1 MLLFLFVNF
10 ATPIM
15 KETYKREML
24 IMRKLNSKTVD
35 VLLAWGL
42 VIALVV
48 ITMIG
53 TKTVLERQYRQE
65 LELRIIQLAD
75 EVEYKA
81 DGSILISEYGSDDR
95 LEISIYQRNGF
106 NK

>member
-1 MLLFLFVNF
+1 
-10 ATPIM
+10 
-15 KETYKREML
+15 
-24 IMRKLNSKTVD
+24 MRKLNSKTVD

-53 TKTVLERQYRQE
+53 TKTVLDRQYRQE
-65 LELRIIQLAD
+65 LEITIIQLAD

-81 DGSILISEYGSDDR
+81 DGSILISEYGADDR
-95 LEISIYQRNGF
+95 IELSIYQRNGF
-106 NK
+106 GK

>member
-1 MLLFLFVNF
+1 
-10 ATPIM
+10 
-15 KETYKREML
+15 
-24 IMRKLNSKTVD
+24 MRKLNSKTVE

-65 LELRIIQLAD
+65 LELKIIQLAD

-95 LEISIYQRNGF
+95 LEISIYHRNGF

>member
-1 MLLFLFVNF
+1 
-10 ATPIM
+10 
-15 KETYKREML
+15 
-24 IMRKLNSKTVD
+24 MRKLNSKTVE

-65 LELRIIQLAD
+65 LELTIIQLAD

-81 DGSILISEYGSDDR
+81 DGSILISEYGADDR
-95 LEISIYQRNGF
+95 IELSIYQRNGF
-106 NK
+106 SE

>member
-1 MLLFLFVNF
+1 
-10 ATPIM
+10 
-15 KETYKREML
+15 
-24 IMRKLNSKTVD
+24 MRKLNSKTVE

-65 LELRIIQLAD
+65 LELTIIQLAD

-81 DGSILISEYGSDDR
+81 DGSILISEYGADDR
-95 LEISIYQRNGF
+95 IELSIYQRNGF
-106 NK
+106 SK

>member
-1 MLLFLFVNF
+1 
-10 ATPIM
+10 
-15 KETYKREML
+15 
-24 IMRKLNSKTVD
+24 MRKLNSKTVD
-35 VLLAWGL
+35 TLLAWGL

-48 ITMIG
+48 ITIAG
-53 TKTVLERQYRQE
+53 TKNVLEHQYRQE
-65 LELRIIQLAD
+65 LEITIIQLAD

>member
-1 MLLFLFVNF
+1 
-10 ATPIM
+10 
-15 KETYKREML
+15 
-24 IMRKLNSKTVD
+24 MRKLNSKTVD

-75 EVEYKA
+75 EGEYKA
-81 DGSILISEYGSDDR
+81 DGSILISEYGADNR
-95 LEISIYQRNGF
+95 IELSIYQRDGF
-106 NK
+106 GK

>member
-1 MLLFLFVNF
+1 
-10 ATPIM
+10 
-15 KETYKREML
+15 ML
-24 IMRKLNSKTVD
+24 IMRKLNSKTVE

-53 TKTVLERQYRQE
+53 TKNVLERQYRQE

-81 DGSILISEYGSDDR
+81 DGSILISEYGADNR
-95 LEISIYQRNGF
+95 IELSIYQRDGF
-106 NK
+106 GK

>member
-1 MLLFLFVNF
+1 
-10 ATPIM
+10 M
-15 KETYKREML
+15 K
-24 IMRKLNSKTVD
+24 KLNSKTVE

-65 LELRIIQLAD
+65 LEIRIIQLAD

-95 LEISIYQRNGF
+95 LELSIYQRDGF
-106 NK
+106 GK

>member
-1 MLLFLFVNF
+1 
-10 ATPIM
+10 
-15 KETYKREML
+15 
-24 IMRKLNSKTVD
+24 MRKLNSKTVE

-65 LELRIIQLAD
+65 LELTIIQLAD

-81 DGSILISEYGSDDR
+81 DGSILISEYGADDR
-95 LEISIYQRNGF
+95 IELSIYQRNGF

>member
-1 MLLFLFVNF
+1 
-10 ATPIM
+10 M
-15 KETYKREML
+15 K
-24 IMRKLNSKTVD
+24 KLNSKTVE

-65 LELRIIQLAD
+65 LEITIIQLAD

-81 DGSILISEYGSDDR
+81 DGSILISEYGADDR
-95 LEISIYQRNGF
+95 LELSIYQRDGF
-106 NK
+106 SK

>member
-1 MLLFLFVNF
+1 
-10 ATPIM
+10 
-15 KETYKREML
+15 
-24 IMRKLNSKTVD
+24 MRKLNSKTVE

-65 LELRIIQLAD
+65 LELRIIQRAD

-95 LEISIYQRNGF
+95 LEISIYQRDGF
-106 NK
+106 SK

>member
-1 MLLFLFVNF
+1 
-10 ATPIM
+10 
-15 KETYKREML
+15 
-24 IMRKLNSKTVD
+24 MRKLNSKTVD

-53 TKTVLERQYRQE
+53 TKTVLDRQYRQE

>member
-1 MLLFLFVNF
+1 
-10 ATPIM
+10 
-15 KETYKREML
+15 
-24 IMRKLNSKTVD
+24 MRKLNSKTVD

-81 DGSILISEYGSDDR
+81 DGSILISEYGADNR
-95 LEISIYQRNGF
+95 IELSIYQRDGF
-106 NK
+106 SK

>member
-1 MLLFLFVNF
+1 
-10 ATPIM
+10 
-15 KETYKREML
+15 
-24 IMRKLNSKTVD
+24 MRKLNSKTVE

-65 LELRIIQLAD
+65 LELTIIQLAD

-81 DGSILISEYGSDDR
+81 DGSILISEYGADNR
-95 LEISIYQRNGF
+95 IELSIYQRDGF
-106 NK
+106 SK

>member
-1 MLLFLFVNF
+1 
-10 ATPIM
+10 
-15 KETYKREML
+15 
-24 IMRKLNSKTVD
+24 MRKLNSKTVD
-35 VLLAWGL
+35 TLLAWGL

-48 ITMIG
+48 ITMVG

-65 LELRIIQLAD
+65 LEITIIQLAD

-81 DGSILISEYGSDDR
+81 DGSILIREYGSDDR

>member
-1 MLLFLFVNF
+1 
-10 ATPIM
+10 
-15 KETYKREML
+15 
-24 IMRKLNSKTVD
+24 MRKLNSKTVE

-65 LELRIIQLAD
+65 LELRIIQLPD

-106 NK
+106 DR

>member
-1 MLLFLFVNF
+1 
-10 ATPIM
+10 
-15 KETYKREML
+15 
-24 IMRKLNSKTVD
+24 MRKLNSKTVD

-65 LELRIIQLAD
+65 LELTIIQLAD

-81 DGSILISEYGSDDR
+81 DGSILISEYGADDR
-95 LEISIYQRNGF
+95 IELSIYQRDGF
-106 NK
+106 SK

>member
-1 MLLFLFVNF
+1 
-10 ATPIM
+10 
-15 KETYKREML
+15 
-24 IMRKLNSKTVD
+24 MRKLNSKTVE

-81 DGSILISEYGSDDR
+81 DGSILISEYGADDR
-95 LEISIYQRNGF
+95 LELSIYHRNGF
-106 NK
+106 SK

>member
-1 MLLFLFVNF
+1 
-10 ATPIM
+10 
-15 KETYKREML
+15 
-24 IMRKLNSKTVD
+24 MRKLNSKTVD

-42 VIALVV
+42 VIALVA

-65 LELRIIQLAD
+65 LELTIIQLAD

-81 DGSILISEYGSDDR
+81 GGSILISEYGADDR
-95 LEISIYQRNGF
+95 IELSIYQRDGF
-106 NK
+106 SK

>member
-1 MLLFLFVNF
+1 
-10 ATPIM
+10 
-15 KETYKREML
+15 
-24 IMRKLNSKTVD
+24 MRKLNSKTVE

-48 ITMIG
+48 ITMMG

-81 DGSILISEYGSDDR
+81 DGSILISEYGADDR
-95 LEISIYQRNGF
+95 LELSIYQRNGF
-106 NK
+106 SK

>member
-1 MLLFLFVNF
+1 
-10 ATPIM
+10 M
-15 KETYKREML
+15 K
-24 IMRKLNSKTVD
+24 KLNSKTVD

-48 ITMIG
+48 ITIAG
-53 TKTVLERQYRQE
+53 TKNILERQYRQE
-65 LELRIIQLAD
+65 LELKIIQLAD

>member
-1 MLLFLFVNF
+1 
-10 ATPIM
+10 
-15 KETYKREML
+15 
-24 IMRKLNSKTVD
+24 MRKLNSNIVE
-35 VLLAWGL
+35 VLIAWGL

-48 ITMIG
+48 ITMVG

-65 LELRIIQLAD
+65 LELKIIQLAD

-81 DGSILISEYGSDDR
+81 DGGILIREYGSDDR

>member
-1 MLLFLFVNF
+1 
-10 ATPIM
+10 
-15 KETYKREML
+15 
-24 IMRKLNSKTVD
+24 MRKLNSKTVE

-53 TKTVLERQYRQE
+53 TKTVLDRQYRQE
-65 LELRIIQLAD
+65 LEITIIQLAD

-81 DGSILISEYGSDDR
+81 DGSILISEYGADDR
-95 LEISIYQRNGF
+95 IELSIYQRDGF
-106 NK
+106 SK

>member
-1 MLLFLFVNF
+1 
-10 ATPIM
+10 
-15 KETYKREML
+15 
-24 IMRKLNSKTVD
+24 MRKLNSKTVD

-65 LELRIIQLAD
+65 LEITIIQLAD

-95 LEISIYQRNGF
+95 LELSIYQRDGF
-106 NK
+106 GK

>member
-1 MLLFLFVNF
+1 
-10 ATPIM
+10 
-15 KETYKREML
+15 
-24 IMRKLNSKTVD
+24 MRKLNSKTVD

-42 VIALVV
+42 VIALVA

-65 LELRIIQLAD
+65 LELTIIQLAD

-81 DGSILISEYGSDDR
+81 DGSILISEYGADDR
-95 LEISIYQRNGF
+95 IELSIYQRDGF
-106 NK
+106 SK

>member
-1 MLLFLFVNF
+1 
-10 ATPIM
+10 
-15 KETYKREML
+15 ML
-24 IMRKLNSKTVD
+24 IMRKLNSKTVE

-65 LELRIIQLAD
+65 LELTIIQLAD

-81 DGSILISEYGSDDR
+81 DGSILISEYGEDDR
-95 LEISIYQRNGF
+95 IELSIYQRNGF
-106 NK
+106 SK

>member
-1 MLLFLFVNF
+1 
-10 ATPIM
+10 
-15 KETYKREML
+15 ML

-81 DGSILISEYGSDDR
+81 DGSILISEYGADNR
-95 LEISIYQRNGF
+95 IELSIYQRDGF
-106 NK
+106 GK

>member
-1 MLLFLFVNF
+1 
-10 ATPIM
+10 
-15 KETYKREML
+15 
-24 IMRKLNSKTVD
+24 MRKLNSKTVE

-65 LELRIIQLAD
+65 LELKIIQLAD

-106 NK
+106 DR

>member
-1 MLLFLFVNF
+1 
-10 ATPIM
+10 
-15 KETYKREML
+15 
-24 IMRKLNSKTVD
+24 MRKLNSKTVD

-81 DGSILISEYGSDDR
+81 DGSILISEYGADDR
-95 LEISIYQRNGF
+95 IELSIYQRNGF
-106 NK
+106 SK

>member
-1 MLLFLFVNF
+1 
-10 ATPIM
+10 
-15 KETYKREML
+15 
-24 IMRKLNSKTVD
+24 MRKLNSKTVE

-65 LELRIIQLAD
+65 LELKIIQLAD

-81 DGSILISEYGSDDR
+81 DGSILISEYGADNR
-95 LEISIYQRNGF
+95 IELSIYQRDGF
-106 NK
+106 GK

>member
-1 MLLFLFVNF
+1 
-10 ATPIM
+10 
-15 KETYKREML
+15 ML
-24 IMRKLNSKTVD
+24 IMRKLNSKTVE

-65 LELRIIQLAD
+65 LELTIIQLAD

-81 DGSILISEYGSDDR
+81 DGSILISEYGADDR
-95 LEISIYQRNGF
+95 IELSIYQRDGF
-106 NK
+106 SK

>member
-1 MLLFLFVNF
+1 
-10 ATPIM
+10 
-15 KETYKREML
+15 
-24 IMRKLNSKTVD
+24 MRKLNSKTVD

-42 VIALVV
+42 IIALVV

-81 DGSILISEYGSDDR
+81 DGSILISEYESDDR

>member
-1 MLLFLFVNF
+1 
-10 ATPIM
+10 
-15 KETYKREML
+15 
-24 IMRKLNSKTVD
+24 MRKLNSKTVD

-95 LEISIYQRNGF
+95 LGISIYQRDGF
-106 NK
+106 SK